1 MNILASLSFRA
12 ATIVSAAEAASR
24 KLEVDGWLVG
34 GTVRDLLLERAHG
47 VVIDAPLDVDL
58 AFTGRIDEI
67 AKLLADELHGAITYH
82 PNFLTATVHLE
93 DTAVDLTTTRS
104 ETYPRPGALPAV
116 SKAGI
121 EADLARRDFT
131 INAIAASLRTGTLID
146 PTEGREDIRARIIRI
161 LHPASFRD
169 DPTRIDR
176 AARFAARFG
185 FEIEPETL
193 ELAKQVTRRG
203 GRADVSSHRL
213 WAEFQLILQEST
225 ADRALELMA
234 SIGALSEPW
243 GIAAELP
250 QPVSG
255 AIARSMDLEVR
266 RESREAVVAGLLAGA
281 GNSHG
286 LGGLPLP
293 AARRDLL
300 SRIAREAPS
309 VRDYLRH
316 ASREQSLRLA
326 IELPEELFTAAALL
340 GEDSERLLAE
350 SAHARS
356 VTLPFTGVEISD
368 HPGPHI
374 GKALLDARVAVASGK
389 ITVEDAEVFARNAAV
404 RYLSSQ

>member
-12 ATIVSAAEAASR
+12 ATIVSAAESASR
-24 KLEVDGWLVG
+24 KLEVGGWLVG

-47 VVIDAPLDVDL
+47 VVSDAPLDVDL

-67 AKLLADELHGAITYH
+67 AKLLADELHGAITHH

-93 DTAVDLTTTRS
+93 DTAVDLTTTRR
-104 ETYPRPGALPAV
+104 ETYPRPGALPVV

-121 EADLARRDFT
+121 EEDLARRDFT
-131 INAIAASLRTGTLID
+131 INAIAVNLRTSELID
-146 PTEGREDIRARIIRI
+146 PCEGREDIRARVIRI

-176 AARFAARFG
+176 AARFAARLG

-193 ELAKQVTRRG
+193 ELAKTVSRRG
-203 GRADVSSHRL
+203 GRADLSSHRL
-213 WAEFQLILQEST
+213 WTEFQLVLQENT
-225 ADRALELMA
+225 ANRALELMG
-234 SIGALSEPW
+234 SIGALREPW
-243 GIAAELP
+243 GIADELP
-250 QPVSG
+250 QPIAE
-255 AIARSMDLEVR
+255 AIARAMDPKIR

-281 GNSHG
+281 GNSHA

-293 AARRDLL
+293 AVRRDLL

-309 VRDYLRH
+309 VRDTLRH
-316 ASREQSLRLA
+316 ASRDQSLRLA

-340 GEDSERLLAE
+340 GEDSERLLAGA
-350 SAHARS
+350 AHARS
-356 VTLPFTGVEISD
+356 VTLPFTGAEISD
-368 HPGPHI
+368 QPGPHI
-374 GKALLDARVAVASGK
+374 GRALLDARVAVASGK

-404 RYLSSQ
+404 RYLRSQ